1 MRAAAFALALSLV
14 APTLALPA
22 AALAGPNC
30 IDRQGEMIRCGAPRA
45 MPVGWSLPPDEERA
59 RLAARAPDLSVRQL
73 VGLICVIGGLFALF
87 ALLPDFDGG
96 WDRQED
102 EAKDEPKQGRRG

>member
-1 MRAAAFALALSLV
+1 VRAAAFALALSLV
-14 APTLALPA
+14 APTLALPV

-30 IDRQGEMIRCGAPRA
+30 VDRQGEMIRCGAPRA
-45 MPVGWSLPPDEERA
+45 MPVGWSPPPDEALA
-59 RLAARAPDLSVRQL
+59 RLAARSDGLDAGQL
-73 VGLICVIGGLFALF
+73 IGLVCVLGGLFALF

-102 EAKDEPKQGRRG
+102 DAKDEPKQGRRG